1 MSSDLRRLVRY
12 IRPYRL
18 SLIAG
23 VACILGYV
31 AFSVTVPLI
40 VGRAIDQNWTVV
52 TWGKLTLAALK
63 ILGASATGGLFL
75 FLQRRIL
82 IGMSR
87 HVEYDLRNDFYAHL
101 VDQPLS
107 FFHEHRTGDLMARA
121 TNDLAAVR
129 QLAGPVIMYSLQ
141 TVFAVVVILP
151 IMFIINWKLT
161 LLLFVTM
168 PLVSLTVKIFG
179 QQVHT
184 RFEKIQ
190 DFFAQDARIS
200 VGLLVDLSSSMGN
213 KIDAVHQAV
222 DEFFKYAN
230 PDDDYFVITF
240 ADRPKLIADT
250 TQSIETVQSKLAGV
264 PAKGNTALADAIYMG
279 VAKLRSARYTR
290 KALVIIS
297 DGGDNN
303 SRHGLRQT
311 KNMVRESDAQVYA
324 IDVCDAPALLVTKK
338 LEERFGRQWLTEVTE
353 STGGRT
359 IVVDDAS
366 KIPEAAAR
374 TSLELRNQYVLGY
387 HPEHPT
393 HDGKWRK
400 IKVRVSRPDPAL
412 PLQVYYRTGYVERR
426 D

>member
-1 MSSDLRRLVRY
+1 MSGLSPSLCRFLRF
-12 IRPYRL
+12 
-18 SLIAG
+18 LI
-23 VACILGYV
+23 
-31 AFSVTVPLI
+31 
-40 VGRAIDQNWTVV
+40 
-52 TWGKLTLAALK
+52 
-63 ILGASATGGLFL
+63 
-75 FLQRRIL
+75 
-82 IGMSR
+82 
-87 HVEYDLRNDFYAHL
+87 
-101 VDQPLS
+101 S
-107 FFHEHRTGDLMARA
+107 F
-121 TNDLAAVR
+121 
-129 QLAGPVIMYSLQ
+129 SLQ
-141 TVFAVVVILP
+141 
-151 IMFIINWKLT
+151 ING
-161 LLLFVTM
+161 LLLFAVLVIVLPSSAIAQTSDDVHITPREKSAASTGGSDLAVRMKPLRVDVNLVLVPVT
-168 PLVSLTVKIFG
+168 VTDVKNQSVTHLAKENF
-179 QQVHT
+179 
-184 RFEKIQ
+184 RLFEGEEEQKIQ

-230 PDDDYFVITF
+230 PEDDYFVITF

-250 TQSIETVQSKLAGV
+250 TQSIETIQSKLAGV
-264 PAKGNTALADAIYMG
+264 RAKGNTALADAIYMG

-324 IDVCDAPALLVTKK
+324 IDICDAPALLITKK

-359 IVVDDAS
+359 IVVDEAS

-400 IKVRVSRPDPAL
+400 IKVRVSRPEPAP